1 MLLPRRSDNG
11 QVLPPEVSFSVDAE
25 QIVGSLGGAGVS
37 VRTTDMAASMTP
49 AALTQL
55 AADVAVLVS
64 CWDD

>member
-1 MLLPRRSDNG
+1 
-11 QVLPPEVSFSVDAE
+11 
-25 QIVGSLGGAGVS
+25 
-37 VRTTDMAASMTP
+37 MAASMTP